1 MECRIEGIT
10 FRECTTL
17 QSERKWAK
25 GKSCGGYQL
34 LPLPSANNA
43 VISIERMQTHLAVDC
58 YQEQVDVLSRNVTN
72 SSAHI
77 SHQRG
82 NVPEIHAG
90 NERFARRG
98 LGFSEAQSPAC
109 ARGTPQPRVDLTHA
123 LQSLSLV
130 PSRADDEIELKIKR
144 DLIWILWVISR
155 EFRSC
160 RLGSTAGASRHPR
173 LWETERHVDPKQYW
187 NNWKNDMSLFSATN
201 QERPYEQLLHNWTEP
216 RRGWESSFSLN

>member
-1 MECRIEGIT
+1 M
-10 FRECTTL
+10 
-17 QSERKWAK
+17 SKV
-25 GKSCGGYQL
+25 KSCGGYQL
-34 LPLPSANNA
+34 LPLQSANNA
-43 VISIERMQTHLAVDC
+43 VISIKRMQTHLAVDC
-58 YQEQVDVLSRNVTN
+58 CQEQVDVLSRNVTN

-144 DLIWILWVISR
+144 DLIWVL
-155 EFRSC
+155 
-160 RLGSTAGASRHPR
+160 
-173 LWETERHVDPKQYW
+173 
-187 NNWKNDMSLFSATN
+187 
-201 QERPYEQLLHNWTEP
+201 
-216 RRGWESSFSLN
+216 